1 MVIILFLINFH
12 RVMPG
17 CAFGGNPFKFIWV
30 IAHGGAAR
38 YGKKQKAAE
47 ADFHIDFKRPVHR
60 AVGYPY

>member
-1 MVIILFLINFH
+1 
-12 RVMPG
+12 MPG